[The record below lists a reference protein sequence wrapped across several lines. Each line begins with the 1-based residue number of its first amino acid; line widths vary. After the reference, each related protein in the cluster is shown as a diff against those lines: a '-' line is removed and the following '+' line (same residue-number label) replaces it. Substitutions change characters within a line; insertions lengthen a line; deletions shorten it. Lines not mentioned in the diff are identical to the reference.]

1 MKQLSILFFVFIATQ
16 GLAQYTAADTLDN
29 VVISWKWA
37 AEKWYKPKSDRV
49 LLVMVSNH
57 NTHSVDYQFTLGI
70 SRDGKMLEST
80 PSQTY
85 CLAAGKTIKGRLNG
99 IVLKPTAVNRKDI
112 SEKNF
117 DMEMELDSV
126 EKSEGCKKK

>member
-1 MKQLSILFFVFIATQ
+1 MKQLAMLFCVFIATQ
-16 GLAQYTAADTLDN
+16 GAAQYTAADTLDN

-49 LLVMVSNH
+49 LLVKVSNQNAH
-57 NTHSVDYQFTLGI
+57 AVDYQFTLGI

-80 PSQTY
+80 PSRTY
-85 CLAAGKTIKGRLNG
+85 CLAAAKTIKGRLNG
-99 IVLKPTAVNRKDI
+99 IVLKPVVVNRNNI

-117 DMEMELDSV
+117 DLEVELDAV
-126 EKSEGCKKK
+126 EKSEGCEKE